1 MSGVTSYRSRP
12 AQFSESESSSSDEDE
27 DQPWKRQK
35 RFSKSQQETPMMVAS
50 VKESTEPS
58 KSTTASG
65 LKRKRNNVWGE
76 VVQQQEEEQV
86 ARDITQ
92 FDMYSNKERDV
103 ESYNYQSW
111 DDGTAK
117 QKPLGNPITYGD
129 SVANQ
134 NRKLPEAVGGSNDD
148 SWLVDDEVKTQ
159 TAVKNRLGTKE
170 DMNHKD
176 HTERLKEYGNEMK
189 FVELSSDM
197 HRKDVAGKIAYS
209 LQEPKRDMVKV
220 VVEELGIKKSIN
232 VWKET
237 WDIEQTGG
245 MMVNNGSRRR
255 TPGGVFFQLLKKDPE
270 ITSEKKEVIFAMSN
284 SQSKQEG
291 KSRRRRMRRKQR
303 ITQMETE
310 FDVADA
316 LRNEVERQKREET
329 KEQMKQD
336 ECSEEEK
343 HNPSRST
350 SERSTEVLEAGRH
363 EENQREMKDIEDI
376 GPSAGQ
382 KPKPDDD
389 MEEGEISD

>member
-1 MSGVTSYRSRP
+1 MKIALSLVALSDRVLIHLQARKLVSTMSGVTSYRSRP

-245 MMVNNGSRRR
+245 MMVNVSEILYCR
-255 TPGGVFFQLLKKDPE
+255 VFLYVQQY
-270 ITSEKKEVIFAMSN
+270 EKFM
-284 SQSKQEG
+284 Q
-291 KSRRRRMRRKQR
+291 
-303 ITQMETE
+303 
-310 FDVADA
+310 
-316 LRNEVERQKREET
+316 
-329 KEQMKQD
+329 
-336 ECSEEEK
+336 
-343 HNPSRST
+343 
-350 SERSTEVLEAGRH
+350 
-363 EENQREMKDIEDI
+363 
-376 GPSAGQ
+376 
-382 KPKPDDD
+382 
-389 MEEGEISD
+389 